1 MTRTASSPVRVDCTR
16 QPVSP
21 AAAGAW
27 TVTLVWDLAERV
39 CRRLDATANSGA
51 PTTDPPVALEL
62 VATPVGDPLRADVS
76 LDLLLRSGA
85 RRELVRRTDLVA
97 AWLPQRGFRHL
108 DIEGV
113 MACTF
118 EMTNPPRPIFVR
130 CELLEA
136 AGIPAGSYALR
147 SAGE

>member
-39 CRRLDATANSGA
+39 CRRLDTGTNSPA
-51 PTTDPPVALEL
+51 DPPVALEL
-62 VATPVGDPLRADVS
+62 VAKPAGEARRADVS

-85 RRELVRRTDLVA
+85 RRVLVRRTDLAA
-97 AWLPQRGFRHL
+97 AWVPERGFRHL

-118 EMTNPPRPIFVR
+118 EMSNPPRPIFAR

>member
-1 MTRTASSPVRVDCTR
+1 MTRTASSPVRVDCTP
-16 QPVSP
+16 QAE
-21 AAAGAW
+21 AAPTTW
-27 TVTLVWDLAERV
+27 TVTLVWDLAKRV
-39 CRRLDATANSGA
+39 CRRLDTGTNTPA
-51 PTTDPPVALEL
+51 DPPVALEL
-62 VATPVGDPLRADVS
+62 VAKPAGDSRRADVS

-85 RRELVRRTDLVA
+85 RRELVRRTDLTA
-97 AWLPQRGFRHL
+97 EWLPERGFRHL

-118 EMTNPPRPIFVR
+118 EMSNPPRPVFAR